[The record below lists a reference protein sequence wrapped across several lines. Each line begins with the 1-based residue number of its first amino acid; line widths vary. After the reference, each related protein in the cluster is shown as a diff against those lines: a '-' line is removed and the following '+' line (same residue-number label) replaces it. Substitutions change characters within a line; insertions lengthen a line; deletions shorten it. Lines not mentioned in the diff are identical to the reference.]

1 MEEDRYLV
9 FYLYS
14 LKYKQMNGQS
24 YLTRQWHCQSKG
36 AKMFNPLLFVTCV
49 YCPWFAHEV
58 RFIWQKVWVLEC
70 SKLGIKKNSFRNMR
84 FALNLCRTCRPTSF
98 YVRWFSL
105 TSFDVCWRPLMFVD
119 VHFVCWR
126 SLTFV
131 DIRWRLLTSIDIHLC
146 LLTTLTFVDFLWCSL
161 TYVDVRHVRWLPLT
175 YVDVCWQNSL
185 ISVGVCWRLLMFG
198 AVRWCLLTFVD
209 VYWCSM
215 TFDDVCWCPLMFDDV

>member
-1 MEEDRYLV
+1 MEEDRNLV

-24 YLTRQWHCQSKG
+24 YLTRQWHCPSKG
-36 AKMFNPLLFVTCV
+36 AKMFNPLLFIACV

-131 DIRWRLLTSIDIHLC
+131 DIRWRLLTSIDIRWSWR
-146 LLTTLTFVDFLWCSL
+146 LLISFGVRWPMLMFVMFVDHHWRMLMF
-161 TYVDVRHVRWLPLT
+161 VDKSE
-175 YVDVCWQNSL
+175 CSL
-185 ISVGVCWRLLMFG
+185 ISVGVRWRLLMFG
-198 AVRWCLLTFVD
+198 DVRWCLLTFVD

>member
-1 MEEDRYLV
+1 MEEDRNLV

-24 YLTRQWHCQSKG
+24 YLTRQWHCPSKG
-36 AKMFNPLLFVTCV
+36 AKMFNPLLFIACV

-105 TSFDVCWRPLMFVD
+105 TSFDVCWRPLMFID

-131 DIRWRLLTSIDIHLC
+131 DIRWRLLTSIDIRWSWR
-146 LLTTLTFVDFLWCSL
+146 LLISFGVRWPMLMFVMFVDYHWRMLMF
-161 TYVDVRHVRWLPLT
+161 VDKIE
-175 YVDVCWQNSL
+175 CSL
-185 ISVGVCWRLLMFG
+185 ISVGVRWRLLMFG
-198 AVRWCLLTFVD
+198 DVRWCLLTFVD

>member
-1 MEEDRYLV
+1 MEEDRNLV

-14 LKYKQMNGQS
+14 LRYKQMNGQS
-24 YLTRQWHCQSKG
+24 YLTRQWHCPSKG
-36 AKMFNPLLFVTCV
+36 AKMFNPLLFVACV

-98 YVRWFSL
+98 SVRWFSL

-131 DIRWRLLTSIDIHLC
+131 DIRWRLLTSIDIRWSWR
-146 LLTTLTFVDFLWCSL
+146 LLISFGVRWPMLMFVMFVDYHWRMLMF
-161 TYVDVRHVRWLPLT
+161 VDKIE
-175 YVDVCWQNSL
+175 CSL
-185 ISVGVCWRLLMFG
+185 ISVGVRWRLLMFG
-198 AVRWCLLTFVD
+198 DVRWCLLTFVD
-209 VYWCSM
+209 VYWCSVM
-215 TFDDVCWCPLMFDDV
+215 SIDVRWRLMMFVDVL

>member
-1 MEEDRYLV
+1 MEEDRNLV

-24 YLTRQWHCQSKG
+24 YLTRQWHCPSKG
-36 AKMFNPLLFVTCV
+36 AKMFNPLLFVACV

-105 TSFDVCWRPLMFVD
+105 TSFDVCWCPFCLLKIVDLCWYSVTSVD
-119 VHFVCWR
+119 VHWHSLVFVND
-126 SLTFV
+126 L
-131 DIRWRLLTSIDIHLC
+131 
-146 LLTTLTFVDFLWCSL
+146 
-161 TYVDVRHVRWLPLT
+161 
-175 YVDVCWQNSL
+175 
-185 ISVGVCWRLLMFG
+185 GVCWFPL
-198 AVRWCLLTFVD
+198 VFVD
-209 VYWCSM
+209 LCWCS
-215 TFDDVCWCPLMFDDV
+215 

>member
-24 YLTRQWHCQSKG
+24 YLTRQWHCPSKG
-36 AKMFNPLLFVTCV
+36 AKMFNPLLFVACV

-105 TSFDVCWRPLMFVD
+105 TSFDVCWCPFCLLKIVDLRWYSVTSVD
-119 VHFVCWR
+119 VHWHSLVFVNDLGVCWFP
-126 SLTFV
+126 LVFV
-131 DIRWRLLTSIDIHLC
+131 DLCWCSSCSLTSID
-146 LLTTLTFVDFLWCSL
+146 
-161 TYVDVRHVRWLPLT
+161 
-175 YVDVCWQNSL
+175 VC
-185 ISVGVCWRLLMFG
+185 
-198 AVRWCLLTFVD
+198 WCLLTKLNVR
-209 VYWCSM
+209 
-215 TFDDVCWCPLMFDDV
+215 

>member
-1 MEEDRYLV
+1 
-9 FYLYS
+9 
-14 LKYKQMNGQS
+14 
-24 YLTRQWHCQSKG
+24 
-36 AKMFNPLLFVTCV
+36 MFNPLLFVACV

-131 DIRWRLLTSIDIHLC
+131 DIRWRLLTSIDIRWSWR
-146 LLTTLTFVDFLWCSL
+146 LLISFG
-161 TYVDVRHVRWLPLT
+161 VRWPMLMF
-175 YVDVCWQNSL
+175 VMFVVCWQNWMFVNLRRCSL
-185 ISVGVCWRLLMFG
+185 TSVD
-198 AVRWCLLTFVD
+198 VRWCTMMFVD
-209 VYWCSM
+209 V
-215 TFDDVCWCPLMFDDV
+215 L

>member
-24 YLTRQWHCQSKG
+24 YLTRQWHCPSKG
-36 AKMFNPLLFVTCV
+36 AKMFNPLLFVACV

-70 SKLGIKKNSFRNMR
+70 SKLGIKRNSFRNMR

-131 DIRWRLLTSIDIHLC
+131 DIRWRLLTSIDIRWC
-146 LLTTLTFVDFLWCSL
+146 LLTILAFVDFLWCSL
-161 TYVDVRHVRWLPLT
+161 TYVDVRHVRWPPLT
-175 YVDVCWQNSL
+175 YVDVCWQNWMFVNLRRCSL
-185 ISVGVCWRLLMFG
+185 MSID
-198 AVRWCLLTFVD
+198 VRWC
-209 VYWCSM
+209 SM
-215 TFDDVCWCPLMFDDV
+215 MFDDVCWCPLMFDDV

>member
-36 AKMFNPLLFVTCV
+36 AKMFNPLLFVACV

-105 TSFDVCWRPLMFVD
+105 TSFDVCWRQLMFID

-131 DIRWRLLTSIDIHLC
+131 DIRWRLLTSIDIRLC
-146 LLTTLTFVDFLWCSL
+146 LLTTLTLISFGVRWPMLMFVMFVDYHWRMLMF
-161 TYVDVRHVRWLPLT
+161 VDKIE
-175 YVDVCWQNSL
+175 CSL
-185 ISVGVCWRLLMFG
+185 ISVDVRWRLLMFG
-198 AVRWCLLTFVD
+198 DVRWCLLTFVD
-209 VYWCSM
+209 V
-215 TFDDVCWCPLMFDDV
+215 L